1 MKIEKNLLFKK
12 NIDTKFGRMVAIAS
26 ETELKL
32 LEFTTRKN
40 LKEKILALEKR
51 TSAKIQE
58 DKHLPL
64 LLELE
69 KELQEYFEGSRQE
82 FSIPFNNSFGTDF
95 QKKVWKELKK
105 IPYGKTISYKT
116 LAKRAGNEKA
126 YRAVALANAS
136 NIFAVLVPCHRVISS
151 SGSLGGYAGG
161 IEKKKNILALESK
174 LF

>member
-1 MKIEKNLLFKK
+1 MHQKQ
-12 NIDTKFGRMVAIAS
+12 
-26 ETELKL
+26 KL

-40 LKEKILALEKR
+40 LKEKIAALEKITCR
-51 TSAKIQE
+51 NIQE
-58 DKHLPL
+58 GKNIPL
-64 LLELE
+64 LLQVE
-69 KELQEYFEGSRQE
+69 KELKEYFEGSRQQ
-82 FSIPFNNSFGTDF
+82 FTVPFNNSFGTDF

-105 IPYGKTISYKT
+105 IPYGETISYKT

-161 IEKKKNILALESK
+161 VEKKKNILALENVHIK
-174 LF
+174 DY